1 MGRRRRSSLAIS
13 AEEAHQVLTLLVH
26 EGKVA
31 ASTVQKALK
40 HRERLIL
47 EVRERLAK
55 LGIEGLE
62 LGTRV
67 ARRARGEL
75 RAAKRV
81 SRPTRKR
88 AISAAARKMYQ
99 QQGRVHGRAQA
110 ALEGRS
116 EEDEAIRERSGVNTA
131 IAAAKRMAK

>member
-13 AEEAHQVLTLLVH
+13 AEEAHQVLTFLVH

-99 QQGRVHGRAQA
+99 QQGRYMA
-110 ALEGRS
+110 ALRPLS
-116 EEDEAIRERSGVNTA
+116 KVARKKMKAIRERSGVNTA

>member
-1 MGRRRRSSLAIS
+1 M
-13 AEEAHQVLTLLVH
+13 
-26 EGKVA
+26 
-31 ASTVQKALK
+31 
-40 HRERLIL
+40 
-47 EVRERLAK
+47 RERLAK

-81 SRPTRKR
+81 SRPTRKH

-99 QQGRVHGRAQA
+99 QQGRYMA
-110 ALEGRS
+110 ALRPLS
-116 EEDEAIRERSGVNTA
+116 KVARKKMKAIRERSGVNTA